1 MNDFDNGRNKIS
13 IKNENHTFIK
23 TLQSEGLI
31 KHTSNGVLIGVSYA
45 LKHKLKHISTD
56 APRPSSLYV
65 NIDDAKSFNFIN
77 EVKTVVDAIY
87 PEKYNDTDALK
98 SPWKLICVLADAGL
112 DDIRDKCTN
121 KNASITH
128 NFLEAIEL

>member
-1 MNDFDNGRNKIS
+1 MNDFDNGRDKIS
-13 IKNENHTFIK
+13 ITNENHDFIK
-23 TLQSEGLI
+23 KLKSEGLI

-45 LKHKLKHISTD
+45 LKHKLKHVSTD
-56 APRPSSLYV
+56 TPRSASLHV
-65 NIDDAKSFNFIN
+65 NIDDRKSFNFIN

-87 PEKYNDTDALK
+87 PKKYNDTEPLK

-112 DDIRDKCTN
+112 DDIRDKCSD

-128 NFLEAIEL
+128 NFLEAIEI